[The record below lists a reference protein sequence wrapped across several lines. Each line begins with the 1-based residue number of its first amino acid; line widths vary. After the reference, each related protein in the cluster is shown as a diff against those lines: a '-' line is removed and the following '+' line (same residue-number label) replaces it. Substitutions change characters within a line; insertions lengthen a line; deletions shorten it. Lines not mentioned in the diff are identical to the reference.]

1 MAITPEQIIETA
13 EALAERGE
21 SPTLAAVRRELGG
34 GSYTTISEALKGW
47 RERRQVSQARA
58 EAVQVPARVQE
69 ALAQAG
75 TLVWTEATRQH
86 AAQLAAERAALDV
99 ERQRSEGE
107 RREAVELADQVSR
120 DLDQVRGER
129 DQALQAVAQ
138 ERQGHD
144 QARAEAREQRALAD
158 ERGRHGEAQEAELRD
173 LRRQA
178 GESAGELGQLRG
190 QLEAL
195 RGQVED
201 LRTMRT
207 AIEGERD
214 QARAALQEAQ
224 GEAQEQAR
232 RRQEQEAALD
242 ALRSQVAAA
251 ELEGTRLTGTLDR
264 TQRDA
269 AEAERRAVAAETQ
282 ADRTAAALE
291 ASQAALATAE
301 RVAVEL
307 RLEVA
312 TLTERAAHSADL
324 RAILATLQASAPPP
338 DVPAAA
344 VPELTLEPTPKP
356 KAPTRRRGSAQQA
369 KSGDQA

>member
-75 TLVWTEATRQH
+75 ALVWTEATRQH
-86 AAQLAAERAALDV
+86 AAQLAAEREALDV

-144 QARAEAREQRALAD
+144 QARAEAREQRALAE
-158 ERGRHGEAQEAELRD
+158 ERGRRGEAQEAELRD

-201 LRTMRT
+201 LRETR
-207 AIEGERD
+207 
-214 QARAALQEAQ
+214 ARSRPSATRRGRPSTRPRARPGSSARRI
-224 GEAQEQAR
+224 QEQ
-232 RRQEQEAALD
+232 
-242 ALRSQVAAA
+242 
-251 ELEGTRLTGTLDR
+251 G
-264 TQRDA
+264 
-269 AEAERRAVAAETQ
+269 
-282 ADRTAAALE
+282 AALE
-291 ASQAALATAE
+291 ALRGQVADAAAEGARLSGALAQARQEAAT
-301 RVAVEL
+301 
-307 RLEVA
+307 A
-312 TLTERAAHSADL
+312 TLRAD
-324 RAILATLQASAPPP
+324 
-338 DVPAAA
+338 AAET
-344 VPELTLEPTPKP
+344 PGPTH
-356 KAPTRRRGSAQQA
+356 RRGP
-369 KSGDQA
+369 GGVTGGPDGG